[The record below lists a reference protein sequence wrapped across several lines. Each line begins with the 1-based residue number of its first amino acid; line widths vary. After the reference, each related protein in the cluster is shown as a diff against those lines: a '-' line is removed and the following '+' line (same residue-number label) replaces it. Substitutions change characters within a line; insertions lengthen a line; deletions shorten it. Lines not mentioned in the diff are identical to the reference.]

1 MKNKERGGA
10 DLWERSGESEA
21 HRQGGL
27 DAKRTEAEAIARLT
41 CSSP

>member
-1 MKNKERGGA
+1 MGKG
-10 DLWERSGESEA
+10 GESEA

-27 DAKRTEAEAIARLT
+27 DARGTEAEAIARLT